1 MYAFQRAG
9 RSAQRRRRRRR
20 RRAGKFAH
28 FDNSKGLEHRLRISM
43 HMYPRFQSLASW
55 RAFFVAVVH
64 ASVES
69 AVSEASTSNN
79 AKCRGT
85 HCTAKLHYHANPSFF
100 FCCQNVSIHQGFP
113 LARWILAFGIAAD
126 APALDSRLDHIYL
139 ISQIEVVFHALPC
152 AKCLT

>member
-1 MYAFQRAG
+1 MDAVQRAG
-9 RSAQRRRRRRR
+9 RSAQRRRRRRRR

-55 RAFFVAVVH
+55 RADFFVAVVH

-100 FCCQNVSIHQGFP
+100 SVARTFP
-113 LARWILAFGIAAD
+113 FTR
-126 APALDSRLDHIYL
+126 DSRLRDGY
-139 ISQIEVVFHALPC
+139 
-152 AKCLT
+152 

>member
-9 RSAQRRRRRRR
+9 RSAQRRRRRR

-100 FCCQNVSIHQGFP
+100 SVARTFP
-113 LARWILAFGIAAD
+113 FTR
-126 APALDSRLDHIYL
+126 DSRLRDGY
-139 ISQIEVVFHALPC
+139 
-152 AKCLT
+152 